1 MKNRKGFTLIELLAV
16 VTILGI
22 VMVVSIPAVN
32 RWLAKGKNESL
43 ESQKQTLVMASESY
57 AQANSKYLPKRVG
70 ESVDIPI
77 SNLKKS
83 NYLKDD
89 IVNADKKSCMENSY
103 VRVYKYDKTKYT
115 YTAFVYCE
123 GEEVPTEP
131 PIPKPSI
138 GITFSD
144 EKDNTNYSTNVN
156 ITSLKIT
163 IDGGTNNGEA
173 LGISGYNYTI
183 SVNYS
188 NDPNAKL
195 VEIYNSGSLNADGR
209 KNLVIQ
215 RSLGDYVDITTVN
228 NFIVTVTA
236 YNQAGG
242 YLEKTA
248 TSSYQDVDKPIC
260 GTITGQAG
268 ENEWDKT
275 WRRKTISVKCSDG
288 DGSGCVKDSYT
299 HTFDTQMN
307 IGYITISDNAGNTRD
322 CPVRVH
328 LDWTRPTVT
337 INAYKR
343 NADGS
348 AGAKVGSV
356 TADNAHSNVTL
367 SSYTG
372 GYGGNNWLNLGNFPN
387 GIIYEAVTSDN
398 IILNQGKW
406 FENTRGLWLPDSR
419 IDSTIVEKSKKTFTS
434 SDNKARYPIVDEGF
448 RKARFEFTDK
458 ALNDI
463 TINIVSPIDRT
474 LPTATC
480 SKSHLDTED
489 GVTVTVNCSD
499 GGSGCQEAQRNHY
512 GIKSSQ
518 NFSTIDNAGN
528 LRNEACSV
536 GVSSYACHP
545 YQYACGS
552 YACGSYECG
561 CNGYCYRGANGVGG
575 VFCCV
580 HKYCTSYCTAYC
592 TGWNTC
598 YR

>member
-1 MKNRKGFTLIELLAV
+1 MKDRKGFTLIELLAV

-43 ESQKQTLVMASESY
+43 ESQKKTLVMASESY

-103 VRVYKYDKTKYT
+103 VRVYKYDTSRYT

-123 GEEVPTEP
+123 GEEVPVEP

-144 EKDNTNYSTNVN
+144 EKDNQNYSTNVN

-173 LGISGYNYTI
+173 LGITGYSYTI
-183 SVNYS
+183 SVDYKEV
-188 NDPNAKL
+188 AEGEGI
-195 VEIYNSGSLNADGR
+195 EIYNSGSLNADGR

-215 RSLGDYVDITTVN
+215 RSLGDYVDTTTVN

-248 TSSYQDVDKPIC
+248 TSSYQDVDKPVC

-307 IGYITISDNAGNTRD
+307 IGYITISDNAGNTTN

-328 LDWTRPTVT
+328 LDWTIPTVT

-348 AGAKVGSV
+348 AGARVGTV
-356 TADNAHSNVTL
+356 TADNAHPNGTL
-367 SSYTG
+367 SNYIG
-372 GYGGNNWLNLGNFPN
+372 GYGGNSWLNAGNFPY
-387 GIIYEAVTSDN
+387 GIIYEILTEDN
-398 IILNQGKW
+398 VIVNQGKW
-406 FENTRGLWLPDSR
+406 FENARGLWLPDSR
-419 IDSTIVEKSKKTFTS
+419 IDTLTPKYTKAFSSTDKKVTYT
-434 SDNKARYPIVDEGF
+434 VLDEGF

-458 ALNDI
+458 ASNKI
-463 TINIVSPIDRT
+463 TINITSPIDRT
-474 LPTATC
+474 LPIASA

-489 GVTVTVNCSD
+489 GVTVTVNCRDD
-499 GGSGCQEAQRNHY
+499 GSKCQRDQIVYTGVKESQRY
-512 GIKSSQ
+512 YVM
-518 NFSTIDNAGN
+518 DNAGN
-528 LRNEACSV
+528 QNSNEAYIP
-536 GVSSYACHP
+536 VSSYDCHP
-545 YQYACGS
+545 VTYKCGT
-552 YACGSYECG
+552 YVCGTYECCSPSWG
-561 CNGYCYRGANGVGG
+561 TGEMSGQVLCDTCRTYCNI
-575 VFCCV
+575 
-580 HKYCTSYCTAYC
+580 YCTD
-592 TGWNTC
+592 WKTC